1 MERDPAIRRL
11 ARALAP
17 VAAWACLL
25 AGPAGCGILAEERQQ
40 DVTEVSLAAFSTPPK
55 GAVPEVVE
63 IPMAQVEPPAVT
75 EVTETEVLGDGSKVT
90 SRKELVTAVDP
101 ATQKVTTQSIDQG
114 VTQTVRIGQR
124 WPVESLVGQING
136 RPIFAN
142 DFFRA
147 SEARILNIVANP
159 NQQAAKAQL
168 EALVHENFVRKVNSE
183 LVLAEAE
190 SRLSPEMKQGVLAWL
205 RQLQEQTIA
214 QRGGSRSSAEETLR
228 DEEGMGIDD
237 YVRVNKEK
245 ALASDLLR
253 RKVAPR
259 VIVSWRDIERRYDQN
274 RAMYAPDPTYKVARI
289 SLTKDAQADKIATVR
304 RMLAEKRPFTEIAT
318 AVGVPKEGAWQEF
331 RVTDGKMQ
339 LGDLA
344 DDLRAALEKLVP
356 GMVSGEIER
365 RTTIVW
371 LSIVGAE
378 IPPSASIFEPLVQLS
393 IRGQLMGERDEVEQA
408 AYLASLRRRW
418 LSSSIAKMELRLQKM
433 ARDRYLDPTKQLA
446 R

>member
-1 MERDPAIRRL
+1 MDRDPAIRRF
-11 ARALAP
+11 ARAIAP
-17 VAAWACLL
+17 AAAWAFLV
-25 AGPAGCGILAEERQQ
+25 AGPAGCGIVAEERRQ
-40 DVTEVSLAAFSTPPK
+40 DVTEVNLAAFSTPPK
-55 GAVPEVVE
+55 GPAPEVVE

-101 ATQKVTTQSIDQG
+101 ATQKATTQSIDQG

-142 DFFRA
+142 EFFRA

-168 EALVHENFVRKVNSE
+168 EALVHERFVQKVNSE

-214 QRGGSRSSAEETLR
+214 QRGGSRSSAEEALR
-228 DEEGMGIDD
+228 DETGMGIDD
-237 YVRVNKEK
+237 YVKQSKESE
-245 ALASDLLR
+245 LARDLLR

-304 RMLAEKRPFTEIAT
+304 RMLAEKRPFTEIAA
-318 AVGVPKEGAWQEF
+318 AVGVPKDGAWQEF

-344 DDLRAALEKLVP
+344 DDLRAPLEKMVP

-378 IPPSASIFEPLVQLS
+378 IPPSASIFDPLVQLS
-393 IRGQLMGERDEVEQA
+393 LRGQLMAERDEFERNT
-408 AYLASLRRRW
+408 YLTSLRRRW